1 MNNVR
6 YDENKSLSIRD
17 LITTGIFSAL
27 FLVVTIAGGGAFA
40 CNPVLTY
47 CFPSAVALL
56 NGPVFLLLV
65 AKVPKKG
72 AILILG
78 ILMGLTMFV
87 TGMYWMWPIAYFVL
101 GIVSEIIMGIGNF
114 RNIKLN
120 ILGYVVFSLNP
131 LATYS
136 MIWIN
141 QKEYVAYLIS
151 KGTEQAYMDT
161 MIATAQGW
169 MLPAIIMSTIVLA
182 FVSAIIGKRLLN
194 KQFEKAGII

>member
-6 YDENKSLSIRD
+6 YEENKGLSIKD

-27 FLVVTIAGGGAFA
+27 FLVVTMIGGGVFA

-47 CFPSAVALL
+47 CLPPAVALL
-56 NGPVFLLLV
+56 TGPIFLLLV

-78 ILMGLTMFV
+78 ILMGLIMFV
-87 TGMYWMWPIAYFVL
+87 TGMYWMWPIAYVVFA
-101 GIVSEIIMGIGNF
+101 IISEIIMGIGKFKNM
-114 RNIKLN
+114 KLN

-131 LATYS
+131 LVTYS
-136 MIWIN
+136 MMWIN
-141 QKEYVAYLIS
+141 QKEYVSYLIS

-161 MIATAQGW
+161 MIATAQDW
-169 MLPAIIMSTIVLA
+169 MLPAIIISTIVCA
-182 FVSAIIGKRLLN
+182 FVSAIIGKSLLK